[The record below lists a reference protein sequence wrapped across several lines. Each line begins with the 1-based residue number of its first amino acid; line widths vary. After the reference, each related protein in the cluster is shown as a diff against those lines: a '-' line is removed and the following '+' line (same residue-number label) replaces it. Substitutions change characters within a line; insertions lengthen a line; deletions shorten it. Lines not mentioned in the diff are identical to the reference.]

1 MPSDVSV
8 IEPISPKVGVWQ
20 VFPAKDTGYYY
31 FKANQAEDSQNILIL
46 ADVLSG
52 SEVIHGHTLYVPNF
66 DVFVPEGRITF
77 PVVRGQTVRFIV
89 LTSDSKA
96 PSHVDVKFVYSIGSA
111 KELGLI

>member
-1 MPSDVSV
+1 M
-8 IEPISPKVGVWQ
+8 WQ

-31 FKANQAEDSQNILIL
+31 FKANQANYSQNILIL
-46 ADVLSG
+46 AEVLNG
-52 SEVIHGHTLYVPNF
+52 NTLYVPDF
-66 DVFVPEGRITF
+66 DVFVPDGRVTF

-96 PSHVDVKFVYSIGSA
+96 PSHVEVKFVYSIGSA